1 MYTCMTCELDFD
13 TEDYVLGTD
22 FLCPHCLVQIRE
34 IDPVQAGL
42 ISIVYISLNT
52 YRILE
57 RSCSWL
63 SL

>member
-34 IDPVQAGL
+34 IDPV
-42 ISIVYISLNT
+42 
-52 YRILE
+52 
-57 RSCSWL
+57 
-63 SL
+63 